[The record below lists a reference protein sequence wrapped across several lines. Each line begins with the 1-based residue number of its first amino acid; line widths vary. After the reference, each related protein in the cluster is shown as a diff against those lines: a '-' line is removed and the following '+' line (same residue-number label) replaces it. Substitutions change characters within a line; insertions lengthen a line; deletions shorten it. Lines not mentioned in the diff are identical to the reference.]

1 MLDTLAAT
9 LTTPQG
15 LLAGP
20 WLADGPGKHSRV
32 LDILPQGQG
41 WVELMKLA
49 PGTRIPLHRHTGEV
63 HAYNLQGSRVLS
75 DGRTIRQGEYVFEPS
90 GNVDWW
96 EASGEQELVVFVVV
110 KGTVEYLRADGTV
123 DRVITGETI
132 QRLCDEHALDA
143 PRKA

>member
-1 MLDTLAAT
+1 MPDTIALARPTA
-9 LTTPQG
+9 QG
-15 LLAGP
+15 LLDGP
-20 WLADGPGKHSRV
+20 WLADGPGKYSRV

-41 WVELMKLA
+41 WVELMKMA
-49 PGTRIPLHRHTGEV
+49 PGTRIALHRHTGEV

-75 DGRTIRQGEYVFEPS
+75 DGRTIGPGGYVFEPP

-123 DRVITGETI
+123 DRVITADAI
-132 QRLCDEHALDA
+132 QRVRDAHASGGTA
-143 PRKA
+143 AG